1 MLDSAGVFP
10 EGFLWGAATAAYQV
24 EGAAAEDGRCESIW
38 DVFSRTP
45 GRTVNG
51 DTGDVAA
58 NHYHLLDVDL
68 ALMTELNLDAYRFSV
83 SWSRIIDDDG
93 AINRK
98 GIDFYERLV
107 DGLLD
112 RGITP
117 FLTLYHWDLPQRHEL
132 NGGWAQ
138 RDTAQ
143 HFADYTQVVHDTLHD
158 RVHNWTTLNEPYC
171 ASLLGYGAG
180 VHAPGVREPK
190 KAAAAVHHLLLAH
203 GLARSII
210 RDNVSVTFNL
220 YPVDPV
226 DPDDPAD
233 VDAAR
238 RVDGLQNRL
247 WLDPVLCGKY
257 PDDVLA
263 DLAPLGFA
271 EHIRPGDLR
280 LIGAPLDSLGV
291 NYYTGHHV
299 TGKPGGNTPEW
310 IGSEHAHNVSR
321 GLPTTAMGWE
331 ELPDGL
337 FRVLHRLHQEYPRL
351 PIHIT
356 ENGAAYDDTVVDGRI
371 DDHARRRYFEQHLGA
386 VRDAIAAG
394 VDVRGYF
401 AWSLLDNFEWAEGYA
416 KRFGI
421 AHVDFDT
428 FARTPKLSGRWY
440 ATVAR
445 ANALPE

>member
-1 MLDSAGVFP
+1 VLVFP
-10 EGFLWGAATAAYQV
+10 EKFLWGAATAAYQV
-24 EGAAAEDGRCESIW
+24 EGAAAEDGRCESVW
-38 DVFSRTP
+38 DVFSRQP
-45 GRTVNG
+45 GRVVNG

-68 ALMTELNLDAYRFSV
+68 ALMSELNLNAYRFSV

-98 GIDFYERLV
+98 GLDFYERLV

-112 RGITP
+112 RGIAP
-117 FLTLYHWDLPQRHEL
+117 FLTLYHWDLPQRHEV
-132 NGGWAQ
+132 NGGWAR

-143 HFADYTQVVHDTLHD
+143 HFADYAQVMHDALHD

-180 VHAPGVREPK
+180 VHAPGLREPR

-210 RDNVSVTFNL
+210 GDNVSVTFNL

-226 DPDDPAD
+226 NPDDPAD

-247 WLDPVLCGKY
+247 WLDPVLCGRY

-271 EHIRPGDLR
+271 DHIRPGDLR
-280 LIGAPLDSLGV
+280 LIGAPLAALGV

-299 TGKPGGNTPEW
+299 TGRPGGNTPEW
-310 IGSEHAHNVSR
+310 IGSEHAQNVGR

-337 FRVLHRLHQEYPRL
+337 FRVLNRLHQEYPRL
-351 PIHIT
+351 PINIT
-356 ENGAAYDDTVVDGRI
+356 ENGAAYDDVVVDGQI
-371 DDHARRRYFEQHLGA
+371 DDRARQRYFDQHLQA
-386 VRDAIAAG
+386 VHRAIQAG

-445 ANALPE
+445 ANALPEQG